1 VTDFSS
7 EKGIAAVSSWIQY
20 LPDMRKHRKT
30 PHYYGCDLHVARR
43 FQSSKC
49 ATHFAHLDF

>member
-30 PHYYGCDLHVARR
+30 PQYYGCDLYACCKKVPK
-43 FQSSKC
+43 FKM
-49 ATHFAHLDF
+49 